1 MAPVHIVAVST
12 DITSDP
18 AEKFRHQAERRRL
31 LRGILDSLLLHAI
44 ILALVIGLWQTQPPE
59 EVVLPPVT
67 VKFEGTGASG
77 SPGGSEGNAVMP
89 GERNAA
95 SQVQASSAAPPASDT
110 APQAVSVHAAPPKP
124 QQQKPFVHT
133 RVAKRVTK
141 PVEAK
146 ALPVTTARTAE
157 AAPPTPPAQ
166 AAEAGNPAARGT
178 GMEGSGSAGNG
189 NFGISEGTGGANR
202 GVGTGDD
209 YLEAVRR
216 WLSRYKHYPE
226 DAIKKKQEGTVMV
239 SFRLAHDGTVLDPE
253 IEHSSG
259 NPLLD
264 QAALAMLHDGSPV
277 PPVPQRYWD
286 KNGSIVMPVDFTI
299 GFFDRVFR

>member
-1 MAPVHIVAVST
+1 MASVHIVAVPT

-31 LRGILDSLLLHAI
+31 WRGMLDSLLLHAV
-44 ILALVIGLWQTQPPE
+44 ILALVIGLWQTRPPE
-59 EVVLPPVT
+59 EIVLPPVT
-67 VKFEGTGASG
+67 VKFEGAGASG
-77 SPGGSEGNAVMP
+77 SPGGSEGKAVMP

-95 SQVQASSAAPPASDT
+95 RRAQASPAALPASDT
-110 APQAVSVHAAPPKP
+110 APPAVSVHAAPSVPQPRKP
-124 QQQKPFVHT
+124 LVHT
-133 RVAKRVTK
+133 RVAKKITK
-141 PVEAK
+141 PTEAK
-146 ALPVTTARTAE
+146 APPVTIARTSE
-157 AAPPTPPAQ
+157 AAPPTQSVQ

-202 GVGTGDD
+202 DMGTGDD
-209 YLEAVRR
+209 YLETVRK

-259 NPLLD
+259 SPLLD

-277 PPVPQRYWD
+277 PPVPQRYWG
-286 KNGSIVMPVDFTI
+286 KNGPIVMPVDFTI
-299 GFFDRVFR
+299 GFFDRVLR